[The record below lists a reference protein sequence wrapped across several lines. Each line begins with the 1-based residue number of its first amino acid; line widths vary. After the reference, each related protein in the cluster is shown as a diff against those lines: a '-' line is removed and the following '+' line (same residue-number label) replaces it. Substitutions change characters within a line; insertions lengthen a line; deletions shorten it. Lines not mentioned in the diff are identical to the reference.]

1 MATFHPF
8 PRLPPELRAQIWEV
22 TVMLRIVD
30 ARIISRDLIV
40 LSDGLPRR
48 GPASSLVN
56 AGATFSELAAL
67 DGTGRR
73 YIWVN
78 FATDMISIGTT
89 MIASYAPVAPPVQ
102 RLKLEGKTSNTI
114 NGQQVKALC
123 NKLRDF
129 TNVKDIHIVCT
140 DGFGWWTGASRNNDW
155 PCSREN
161 LFFINPNNGSM
172 MRSIEM
178 DTMFDERKK
187 DPWRWDYEFIAELRN
202 QLSPRSSRE

>member
-1 MATFHPF
+1 M
-8 PRLPPELRAQIWEV
+8 
-22 TVMLRIVD
+22 
-30 ARIISRDLIV
+30 
-40 LSDGLPRR
+40 
-48 GPASSLVN
+48 
-56 AGATFSELAAL
+56 
-67 DGTGRR
+67 
-73 YIWVN
+73 N